1 MTRLILAA
9 TLVVAATSGPAWADS
24 GRIACQREL
33 SDVVAGMDRQE
44 RVDLADWIEVVSV
57 QCSSSRG
64 LAQASMET
72 LRDLAG
78 TRGQTARGLES
89 DATIEW
95 PSVASLAD

>member
-1 MTRLILAA
+1 MTRLILA
-9 TLVVAATSGPAWADS
+9 VALAGAAASAPALADS

-33 SDVVAGMDRQE
+33 SDVVAGMDRRA

-78 TRGQTARGLES
+78 TRGQTAQGLES

-95 PSVASLAD
+95 PSVAGLAD